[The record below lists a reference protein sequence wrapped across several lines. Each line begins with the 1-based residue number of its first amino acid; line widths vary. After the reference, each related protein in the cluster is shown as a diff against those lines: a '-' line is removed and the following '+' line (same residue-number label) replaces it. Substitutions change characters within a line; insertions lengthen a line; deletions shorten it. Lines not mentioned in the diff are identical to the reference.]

1 MYPAKMNHRTGGQ
14 FGAQR
19 ILCKVVNHGTGGQF
33 GAQGSIGFRG
43 GYEKGKS
50 AGTYAVRKN
59 LKASQ
64 REINNCLQKRLPL
77 HNQFISN
84 RLRDFSEA
92 TLEENKAA
100 LKEFGMASWSN
111 ETWKSFKNEPSPLF
125 SNAIVTT
132 NDFSNKPHCDKI
144 KTFSHMAFSIRHS
157 LVSRAL
163 KLKKLSEAEK
173 KKRTTNQAERS
184 ALKLKKLSKAEKK
197 KRTTNQA
204 ERSQIKRQKKA
215 S

>member
-1 MYPAKMNHRTGGQ
+1 MSG
-14 FGAQR
+14 
-19 ILCKVVNHGTGGQF
+19 
-33 GAQGSIGFRG
+33 IGFRG

-132 NDFSNKPHCDKI
+132 NDFSNKPHCDKDKNLFTYGI
-144 KTFSHMAFSIRHS
+144 FSYIDRSTGTPILPPSNFRGHALRFPEYDFDINFGTTPGIIEVLWKSNDVSHHTIGPPDELKSTKTSLILAPHS
-157 LVSRAL
+157 RLGIVLFLGRL
-163 KLKKLSEAEK
+163 
-173 KKRTTNQAERS
+173 N
-184 ALKLKKLSKAEKK
+184 
-197 KRTTNQA
+197 
-204 ERSQIKRQKKA
+204 
-215 S
+215 